1 MSYQPPGQR
10 TIIPYLVM
18 TQCAEAIEFYKAV
31 LGAKELFRTES
42 PQGKVDHAELE
53 IGDSRVMVADAHPGS
68 SVQSP
73 AALGGTTITL
83 TIYVDDADR
92 VFAQALAAGAT
103 ADDPVKDKPFG
114 NRSGTIIDPV
124 GHRWTIATH
133 QRDVA
138 PREME
143 TL

>member
-1 MSYQPPGQR
+1 M
-10 TIIPYLVM
+10 I
-18 TQCAEAIEFYKAV
+18 
-31 LGAKELFRTES
+31 
-42 PQGKVDHAELE
+42 DHAELE

-73 AALGGTTITL
+73 AVLGGTTITL
-83 TIYVDDADR
+83 TIYVEDADH
-92 VFAQALAAGAT
+92 VFDQAIAAGAT

-114 NRSGTIIDPV
+114 DRSGTIIDPV

-133 QRDVA
+133 RRDVA
-138 PREME
+138 PTEME